1 MRRLMILSVLVNYNM
16 TRLLL
21 NQQVYILI
29 SITINMINKINSEV
43 LKNGNR
49 QRY

>member
-21 NQQVYILI
+21 NQQIYILI
-29 SITINMINKINSEV
+29 SITIIMINKLNSEV
-43 LKNGNR
+43 K
-49 QRY
+49 